1 MKEQHQRFYG
11 RDTISRALTLVT
23 VTMKNK
29 ADRDAGP
36 DDGNDDDGDDGDKRR
51 AREAAVSV
59 AAVKGAGGER
69 RFY

>member
-1 MKEQHQRFYG
+1 M
-11 RDTISRALTLVT
+11 T

-36 DDGNDDDGDDGDKRR
+36 DDGNDDDGDKRR